1 MRKLAENWIAYAYAD
16 LRAAEKLEGDHELSG
31 IATFHC
37 QQCVE
42 KSLKAML
49 ALHCTQIPRIHDLV
63 TLHKRVTE
71 VEPPPMDVSELLQLN
86 DAYID
91 VRYPIDPSAS
101 ARTTPSP
108 QKTREFV
115 ALATRVYEFCRSK
128 FD

>member
-16 LRAAEKLEGDHELSG
+16 LRAAEKLVGDFELTG

-49 ALHCTQIPRIHDLV
+49 ALHASQIPRIHDLV
-63 TLHKRVTE
+63 TLHKRVSE
-71 VEPPPMDVSELLQLN
+71 VETLPVNVSELLQLN

-91 VRYPIDPSAS
+91 VRYPNDPTAS
-101 ARTTPSP
+101 ARTTPSER
-108 QKTREFV
+108 KTEEFV
-115 ALATRVYEFCRSK
+115 MLATKIHDFCRSA